1 MERIDAADVISEQDS
16 AIAGYILEAGRA
28 LVIALNK
35 WDAVPADDT
44 SRPVPAGYDLVGALA
59 SRRDRPSTPAFSPR
73 DPGPEPRNPAPVDG
87 PGPVREAAGPGA
99 DAAEETT
106 RPAVAG
112 EPR

>member
-1 MERIDAADVISEQDS
+1 MPSEELS
-16 AIAGYILEAGRA
+16 
-28 LVIALNK
+28 
-35 WDAVPADDT
+35 
-44 SRPVPAGYDLVGALA
+44 
-59 SRRDRPSTPAFSPR
+59 SRRDRSSAPAFPTR
-73 DPGPEPRNPAPVDG
+73 DPGPEPRNPAPVGRAAADGPVDG